1 MLTPADNPRGSII
14 LDNFVLDVFA
24 ELGVPYDDS
33 LREGDETGVAA
44 TMMGGVLFLCPE
56 QWSDVETLIFGE

>member
-1 MLTPADNPRGSII
+1 MTPADNPRGYLI

-24 ELGVPYDDS
+24 EAGRPYDDS
-33 LREGDETGVAA
+33 LRERDEIGVAA
-44 TMMGGVLFLCPE
+44 TMMGGVLFLCPG